1 MSTSPRATGPPVN
14 TFTRIVT
21 LKEKKAVTHKGDPSD
36 SKQPSKTGENTA
48 ENEQNKD
55 LPVGEEGVAEST
67 TEEVQ
72 CDPQMGASTLESLKA
87 RDKET
92 RDS

>member
-36 SKQPSKTGENTA
+36 SKHKTGENTA

-72 CDPQMGASTLESLKA
+72 CDPQMGAGTLESLKA

>member
-1 MSTSPRATGPPVN
+1 M
-14 TFTRIVT
+14 
-21 LKEKKAVTHKGDPSD
+21 
-36 SKQPSKTGENTA
+36 A

-55 LPVGEEGVAEST
+55 LPVGEQGVAEST

-72 CDPQMGASTLESLKA
+72 CDPQMGAGTLESLNVK
-87 RDKET
+87 DKET

>member
-1 MSTSPRATGPPVN
+1 MSTSPRAPGPPVN

-72 CDPQMGASTLESLKA
+72 CYPQMGAGTLESLKA

-92 RDS
+92 KDS